1 MSFLNY
7 VFGPNLYMEYRGVP
21 EPQRKMYE
29 AGAVEKFGEQILS
42 TVSARD
48 PMGQNLEHMVMWKI
62 DTLRCS
68 YRLCGPW
75 AIILLRCSSHSY
87 TDAATW

>member
-7 VFGPNLYMEYRGVP
+7 VFGPNLFMEYRGVP

-42 TVSARD
+42 TVCVPSD
-48 PMGQNLEHMVMWKI
+48 PLGSRAFKPEHMAV
-62 DTLRCS
+62 
-68 YRLCGPW
+68 
-75 AIILLRCSSHSY
+75 
-87 TDAATW
+87 